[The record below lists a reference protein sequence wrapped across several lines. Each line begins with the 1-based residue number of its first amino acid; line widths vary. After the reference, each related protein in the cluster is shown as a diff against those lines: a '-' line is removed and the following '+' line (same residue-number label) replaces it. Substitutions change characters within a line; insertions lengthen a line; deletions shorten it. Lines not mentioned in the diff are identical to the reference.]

1 MKPSKINILKAK
13 KALFLFPG
21 FRALTW
27 KGIAYCK
34 RESDVQ
40 LINSMDTITSNFE
53 AHELTHVK
61 QAESTHD
68 SWFCFYALYLW
79 QWILNF
85 PLFIYGAM
93 MPYYFISFE
102 LEAMNN
108 ETDWK
113 YPTNGAVYQWKKFNQ
128 FSLKSKLKLAKDFKE
143 TYKGYGIKWFVRN
156 KIYPIIKNDNDI

>member
-1 MKPSKINILKAK
+1 MKPSKIQVLKAK

-34 RESDVQ
+34 KKSDIQ
-40 LINSMDTITSNFE
+40 LINFE
-53 AHELTHVK
+53 DKISSDFESHEMVHVK

-79 QWILNF
+79 YWILNF
-85 PLFIYGAM
+85 PLFIAGLY
-93 MPYYFISFE
+93 MPYFFIPFE

-108 ETDWK
+108 ETNWN
-113 YPTNGAVYQWKKFNQ
+113 YPTNDSVYQWKEFRSKL
-128 FSLKSKLKLAKDFKE
+128 SLKKKYSFAKDYKKN
-143 TYKGYGIKWFVRN
+143 YKGIGFKLFVREV
-156 KIYPIIKNDNDI
+156 IYPLIMRTS

>member
-1 MKPSKINILKAK
+1 MKPSKINVLKAK
-13 KALFLFPG
+13 KALFLLPG

-34 RESDVQ
+34 DKYDIQ
-40 LINSMDTITSNFE
+40 LINAMDAITSNFE
-53 AHELTHVK
+53 AHEMTHVK

-79 QWILNF
+79 YWILNF

-93 MPYYFISFE
+93 MPYYFIPFE

-108 ETDWK
+108 ETNWK

-128 FSLKSKLKLAKDFKE
+128 FSLKSKLKLAKEYK
-143 TYKGYGIKWFVRN
+143 TYKIIGFKQYVR
-156 KIYPIIKNDNDI
+156 KVIYPLINED

>member
-34 RESDVQ
+34 EKSDIQ
-40 LINSMDTITSNFE
+40 LINALDTINSNFE

-79 QWILNF
+79 QWLLNF

-93 MPYYFISFE
+93 MPYYFIPFE

-108 ETDWK
+108 EVDWK
-113 YPTNGAVYQWKKFNQ
+113 YPTNGAVYQWKEFKNKLSIKQ
-128 FSLKSKLKLAKDFKE
+128 KLSLSKEYKDK
-143 TYKGYGIKWFVRN
+143 YKRNGFKWFVRN
-156 KIYPIIKNDNDI
+156 KIYPIIKER

>member
-1 MKPSKINILKAK
+1 MKPSKIQILTAK

-27 KGIAYCK
+27 KGVVYCK
-34 RESDVQ
+34 RESDIQ
-40 LINSMDTITSNFE
+40 LINFE
-53 AHELTHVK
+53 DKISSDFESHEMIHVR

-79 QWILNF
+79 YWILNF
-85 PLFIYGAM
+85 PLFIYGMM
-93 MPYYFISFE
+93 MPYYFIPFE
-102 LEAMNN
+102 LEAYNN

-128 FSLKSKLKLAKDFKE
+128 LSLKSKLKLAKQYKKDFK
-143 TYKGYGIKWFVRN
+143 GIGFKQYVR
-156 KIYPIIKNDNDI
+156 KVIYPLINED